1 MFEAIA
7 ESFDK
12 GGPLM
17 YAILVILILA
27 LAVIVE
33 KSIYLYHTAN
43 ANKDDF
49 VKVLKKHLLAGNLQQ
64 AIKFASAATFPLAK
78 IIHAGL
84 LKAKESDAAVQA
96 AMDEAALKEIPKIEA
111 RTPYLALIGNISVL
125 TGLLGAVVGL
135 IRAFSA
141 VSKADPASKATQ
153 LAEGIAEA
161 MYNTAF
167 GIGTA
172 VFAVIV
178 FAFLQAKT
186 QQLEDDIN
194 EATVSVLNLVTENR
208 DKFFTKGDKRRVN
221 RDTDE
226 ED

>member
-1 MFEAIA
+1 MFEVIA

-12 GGPLM
+12 GGVLM
-17 YAILVILILA
+17 YVILLILILG
-27 LAVIVE
+27 LAIMVE
-33 KSIYLYHTAN
+33 KAIYLYHTAN
-43 ANKDDF
+43 ANKEDF

-64 AIKFASAATFPLAK
+64 AIKFSSAATFPLAK

-84 LKAKESDAAVQA
+84 LKAKESDNDVQA
-96 AMDEAALKEIPKIEA
+96 AMDEAALKEIPRIEV
-111 RTPYLALIGNISVL
+111 RTPYLALIGNIAVL

-135 IRAFSA
+135 IRAFAA
-141 VSKADPASKATQ
+141 VAQADAASKATE
-153 LAEGIAEA
+153 LAKGIAEA

-172 VFAVIV
+172 VLAVIV

-208 DKFFTKGDKRRVN
+208 DKFFTSSDKRKN
-221 RDTDE
+221 E
-226 ED
+226 EN